1 MAERSAPPPLPPRRE
16 RKAPARARARTRKS
30 VLQTNEGE
38 PIHIVHVVS
47 ECWPYARSGG
57 LGEAVASLATY
68 QAAAR
73 LPTTVVMPLYQQVR
87 SVVSAI
93 DPVGAPF
100 TVQLGS
106 TKETARLWRAK
117 DTPRGTDVVF
127 VEHPGFFDRPSLCG
141 VGRDYPDNHRRFA
154 FFSLAAL
161 AALPRIAPGMAIL
174 HAHDWH
180 AALSLVYLRTAFAQ
194 HPYYRRVPAVLSV
207 HNAGY
212 QGHFPPATMPEIG
225 LPWELFNWKL
235 LEWYDKVNWL
245 KGGIVSADAVVTVS
259 ATHARELQS
268 PDGGFGL
275 GDTFRALRDRLF
287 GITNGIDYEIW
298 DPTHDPQIAARFT
311 AQDLEGKRECKA
323 ALQARFGLA
332 PNPRVP
338 MFGMAARLVAQK
350 GLDLLVDG
358 RAVGAADA
366 QYVFLGQGE
375 RRYVEPLKQ
384 LAARFPGRIAVETG
398 FTDPLEHVLV
408 AGADMLLMPCQYEP
422 CGLTQMR
429 AQRYGTLPVAR
440 RTGGLNDTIDDGI
453 TGFVFDEFSVP
464 ALAATIDRAVRQ
476 YHDESGW
483 RARMRKAMAKNFS
496 WQHSALKYL
505 AVYLKA
511 LEVAERTGRSTD

>member
-1 MAERSAPPPLPPRRE
+1 
-16 RKAPARARARTRKS
+16 
-30 VLQTNEGE
+30 
-38 PIHIVHVVS
+38 
-47 ECWPYARSGG
+47 
-57 LGEAVASLATY
+57 
-68 QAAAR
+68 
-73 LPTTVVMPLYQQVR
+73 
-87 SVVSAI
+87 
-93 DPVGAPF
+93 
-100 TVQLGS
+100 
-106 TKETARLWRAK
+106 
-117 DTPRGTDVVF
+117 
-127 VEHPGFFDRPSLCG
+127 
-141 VGRDYPDNHRRFA
+141 
-154 FFSLAAL
+154 
-161 AALPRIAPGMAIL
+161 
-174 HAHDWH
+174 
-180 AALSLVYLRTAFAQ
+180 
-194 HPYYRRVPAVLSV
+194 
-207 HNAGY
+207 
-212 QGHFPPATMPEIG
+212 
-225 LPWELFNWKL
+225 
-235 LEWYDKVNWL
+235 
-245 KGGIVSADAVVTVS
+245 
-259 ATHARELQS
+259 
-268 PDGGFGL
+268 
-275 GDTFRALRDRLF
+275 
-287 GITNGIDYEIW
+287 
-298 DPTHDPQIAARFT
+298 
-311 AQDLEGKRECKA
+311 
-323 ALQARFGLA
+323 
-332 PNPRVP
+332 